1 MSALSLTRRFV
12 GAALAVAVL
21 TLGSGVPAMAAAPPT
36 PHDTSSAAA
45 SDDGEGPQFYSGV
58 LIDVS
63 GRIDGDVYAAG
74 QSVTISGDVTGD
86 VIAAA
91 QTITIT
97 GTVDGDVRLAGQ
109 DVTISGDVLR
119 SGTVFAANIV
129 LTREGSLG
137 GDLVGAAGDVR
148 IGGNIGRDAMLS
160 VGRLRIDGSVGG
172 DLTYVSDRDA
182 RIADGAVAGSVERV
196 EPAQTP
202 RVEVSPWAVFFGWF
216 LGSLYAIIAFSL
228 IALAAGLLL
237 PRWLRRV
244 TDHLVPSPWKALLVG
259 FVACLA
265 VPTASVFLLVTV
277 IGAPL
282 GLAALLVWFVLMLA
296 SFVYGAFYIGRLL
309 LRGGQHPAVIS
320 LLGGL
325 ILVVA
330 LQIPWLNVLV
340 WLATVFLG
348 LGAQLLEFHRQRP
361 WSVRPEPVHA
371 ADAGPSGQAAT
382 PQPVAQL

>member
-1 MSALSLTRRFV
+1 MRALPFTRRFV
-12 GAALAVAVL
+12 GAAIAVAIL

-36 PHDTSSAAA
+36 PHSTASAAA
-45 SDDGEGPQFYSGV
+45 GDDREGPQFYTGV

-63 GRIDGDVYAAG
+63 GTVDGDVYASG
-74 QSVTISGDVTGD
+74 QSVIISGDVTGD

-97 GTVDGDVRLAGQ
+97 GTVEGDVRLAGQ
-109 DVTISGDVLR
+109 DVTISGDVSR
-119 SGTVFAANIV
+119 SGTIFAANIV
-129 LTREGSLG
+129 LTRAGSLG
-137 GDLVGAAGDVR
+137 DDLVGAAGDVR
-148 IGGNIGRDAMLS
+148 IGGSVGRDVMLS
-160 VGRLRIDGSVGG
+160 VGRLSINGSVGG

-182 RIADGAVAGSVERV
+182 RITDGAVVGSVERV

-228 IALAAGLLL
+228 IALSAGFLL

-265 VPTASVFLLVTV
+265 VPAAAVFLLLTV

-282 GLAALLVWFVLMLA
+282 ALVLLLVWFVLLLA
-296 SFVYGAFYIGRLL
+296 SFVYGAFYVGRLL
-309 LRGGQHPAVIS
+309 FRGDQHPAVIA
-320 LLGGL
+320 LVGGL
-325 ILVVA
+325 ILITA
-330 LQIPWLNVLV
+330 LQIPWINVIV
-340 WLATVFLG
+340 WLATVFFG

-361 WSVRPEPVHA
+361 WSVRPAPDHA
-371 ADAGPSGQAAT
+371 PDVPQSGQTAT
-382 PQPVAQL
+382 PQPIG